1 LQELIKYEIF
11 AQKGEPK
18 MLRFFAVVLILAT
31 LLGLVSI
38 ALAQE
43 EELATEESVVAESVE
58 VEEGSTV
65 SGGDVKSA
73 AIQYFIWVAVICASA
88 MAVAAVGAAMAQARA
103 AKQALESVARQPE
116 ASGKIQIQMV
126 LALVF
131 IETLAI
137 YTLVIALILLFA
149 NPFTES
155 VVKMTG
161 M

>member
-1 LQELIKYEIF
+1 
-11 AQKGEPK
+11 
-18 MLRFFAVVLILAT
+18 MLRFFTVALILT
-31 LLGLVSI
+31 MLLGLVSI

-43 EELATEESVVAESVE
+43 EESVIEESVVAESVE
-58 VEEGSTV
+58 VKEGSTV
-65 SGGDVKSA
+65 NGGDVKTA

-116 ASGKIQIQMV
+116 ASGPIQIQMV
-126 LALVF
+126 LALIF

-137 YTLVIALILLFA
+137 YTLVVALILLFI

>member
-1 LQELIKYEIF
+1 MEFF
-11 AQKGEPK
+11 AQKGETK
-18 MLRFFAVVLILAT
+18 MLRFFTVALILT
-31 LLGLVSI
+31 MLLGLVSI

-43 EELATEESVVAESVE
+43 EESVIEESVVAESVE
-58 VEEGSTV
+58 VKEGSTV
-65 SGGDVKSA
+65 NGGDVKTA

-116 ASGKIQIQMV
+116 ASGPIQIQMV
-126 LALVF
+126 LALIF

-137 YTLVIALILLFA
+137 YTLVVALILLFI